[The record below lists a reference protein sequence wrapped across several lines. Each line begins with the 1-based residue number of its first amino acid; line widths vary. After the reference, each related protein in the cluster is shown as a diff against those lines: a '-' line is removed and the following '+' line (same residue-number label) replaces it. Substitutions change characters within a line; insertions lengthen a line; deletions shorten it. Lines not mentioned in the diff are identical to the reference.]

1 MNSRPAK
8 AKKIRGVHWFV
19 SAALILF
26 GIMMVASLAIQNF
39 SSQYLIE
46 HEFWAHLLD
55 EVSADHA
62 KRLRVEG
69 PIGLP
74 VGGIFRS
81 WYIERGAGG
90 VGMPESLVDLEPGY
104 YSTEGGFRNFTSN
117 ASVEGVGGFHALIVN
132 APPGRLITVVDID
145 ELENDQ
151 NLVSLLSLVWLFV
164 SIVLIGGV
172 IIWLQVNL
180 VLPVRDLAARVQSI
194 DPGRVGERLPTSYKQ
209 EEVLIIAQAS
219 NIHLARVEQFIERE
233 RSLLDQASH
242 EFRTPIA
249 VIAGATDILKQN
261 ALPASSQPALARIEH
276 AVADLSETM
285 VALLYLAR
293 EPERGGEPE
302 DVTALHELLPRLVR
316 DHEHLLAGKAA
327 VLRVGDI
334 EPTYLTA
341 PDAMVRIAVSNLIRN
356 AVESTETGSI
366 DVSLTNGVVSVID
379 SGSGFDPVEA
389 ARRYRDS
396 LRIAAPTRG
405 QGLGLFLISRICERF
420 GWKLVIDSTSNGG
433 TCARIDLASSVIP
446 L

>member
-1 MNSRPAK
+1 MNSTQPK
-8 AKKIRGVHWFV
+8 VKKTRGVLWFV
-19 SAALILF
+19 SMSLFVF

-62 KRLRVEG
+62 NRLRKEG

-74 VGGIFRS
+74 IGGKFRS
-81 WYIERGAGG
+81 WYIENGVGG
-90 VGMPESLVDLEPGY
+90 YGMPESLLELEPGY

-117 ASVEGVGGFHALIVN
+117 ASVAGSGSFHAIVVD
-132 APPGRLITVVDID
+132 APPGRLITVVDIE

-151 NLVSLLSLVWLFV
+151 NLVSLLSLAWLFISV
-164 SIVLIGGV
+164 VLIGGV
-172 IIWLQVNL
+172 IFWLQANL
-180 VLPVRDLAARVQSI
+180 VRPVRDLAARMQSI
-194 DPGRVGERLPTSYKQ
+194 DPSSVGERLPTTYKQ

-249 VIAGATDILKQN
+249 VIAGAVDLLKQN
-261 ALPASSQPALARIEH
+261 TLPPSSQPALSRIEH

-293 EPERGGEPE
+293 EPDRGGEAE
-302 DVTALHELLPRLVR
+302 DVTVLHELLPRLVR
-316 DHEHLLAGKAA
+316 DHEHLLAGKTA
-327 VLRVGDI
+327 VLQIGDI

-379 SGSGFDPVEA
+379 SGSGFNPVEA
-389 ARRYRDS
+389 ARRYRES
-396 LRIAAPTRG
+396 LRMAAPTRG

-433 TCARIDLASSVIP
+433 TSARLDLASSVIP